1 MCCLHIYT
9 SIKKTDIDTKKT
21 AGIGSFINP
30 NITQMSS
37 EKKKLQVEEK
47 VDRNLQQNIIKV
59 KLLIDE
65 W

>member
-1 MCCLHIYT
+1 M
-9 SIKKTDIDTKKT
+9 
-21 AGIGSFINP
+21 GSFIKT